1 VPNLVFFFVCAL
13 HIDCIWV
20 NAQVANQTR
29 DVNGLRDGGWVKRG
43 YVA

>member
-1 VPNLVFFFVCAL
+1 
-13 HIDCIWV
+13 
-20 NAQVANQTR
+20 VANQTR